1 VGSPANGVVHDE
13 DIITAKSNLPNG
25 KAKTGPGTTGKR

>member
-13 DIITAKSNLPNG
+13 DIFTAKSNLPNG
-25 KAKTGPGTTGKR
+25 KAKTRTIGKR